1 MGLLYAKDGKIHCNE
16 YVEIYIPKSYFES
29 GFAQN
34 VGASIE
40 TFGLCY
46 IKSFPNGNDGPIKL
60 FNVPTVI
67 NLIIYDFSNTSI
79 SIYGKE
85 IDVLALKYPKDSY
98 IMNQSVVKG
107 REVAESFLAT
117 VLNGKLPLTLKY
129 DDLIDFWWR
138 NLEISGVSFKVPSKI
153 YEMVLAA
160 IYRDPSNLKRRYGQ
174 KYGSQTNPNGHD
186 YATGNVRSVVRNLS
200 TFSGMIFE
208 DISSMITSGIDNSL
222 NEIQEPESPLE
233 KIIHY

>member
-46 IKSFPNGNDGPIKL
+46 IKAFPNGNDGPIKL

-98 IMNQSVVKG
+98 LMNQSVVKG

-117 VLNGKLPLTLKY
+117 HQYAP
-129 DDLIDFWWR
+129 
-138 NLEISGVSFKVPSKI
+138 KV
-153 YEMVLAA
+153 
-160 IYRDPSNLKRRYGQ
+160 RDC
-174 KYGSQTNPNGHD
+174 
-186 YATGNVRSVVRNLS
+186 
-200 TFSGMIFE
+200 
-208 DISSMITSGIDNSL
+208 SL
-222 NEIQEPESPLE
+222 NKLADVQYGLFLFAINPP
-233 KIIHY
+233 